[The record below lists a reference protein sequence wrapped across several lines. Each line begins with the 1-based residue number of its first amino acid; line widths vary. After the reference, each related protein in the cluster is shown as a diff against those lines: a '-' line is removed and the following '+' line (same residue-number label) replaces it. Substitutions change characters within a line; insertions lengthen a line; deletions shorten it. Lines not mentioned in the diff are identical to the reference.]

1 MPNAMFRCF
10 RHHIK
15 EMNNLFDH
23 DFHIDYY
30 ELQNCLLKPSY
41 RIPGY
46 THIIRTYFMCVPRM
60 TSSFIPNSDVRKVKS
75 RFFGYNCRKT
85 PDEVLE
91 LLMISTMDDWCYEPV
106 MYHEN
111 YTHDGNPVII
121 VDFFFKDVESS
132 SMFHT
137 CLMSDLTPT

>member
-1 MPNAMFRCF
+1 MFQCF
-10 RHHIK
+10 QRHIK
-15 EMNNLFDH
+15 EMNNLFDPGLY
-23 DFHIDYY
+23 FYIDYM
-30 ELQNCLLKPSY
+30 ELEQCLLKPSY
-41 RIPGY
+41 RIAGY
-46 THIIRTYFMCVPRM
+46 VHIIRTYFMSVPR
-60 TSSFIPNSDVRKVKS
+60 TRTSFIPTSNTGKVKS
-75 RFFGYNCRKT
+75 KFFGYNCRKS

-91 LLMISTMDDWCYEPV
+91 MLMMSTLDDWCYEPV

-111 YTHDGNPVII
+111 VTHDGNSVLI